1 MSHRTL
7 ALLFVFFAATGF
19 IAGSAASDWTNS
31 GGNAG
36 RNGLSTET
44 GPSEAEL
51 LWSSSRPSL
60 IAWLPVT
67 EGERVVTVRQAD
79 WPYNQPHDAYV
90 VAHDIT
96 TGEELWATEIPY
108 ESGDWI
114 PWVGGV
120 KNGIVYAS
128 RAGNGASVSAPLYAL
143 DAADGSTLWV
153 SDDVIDAGAYDGMV
167 FAPNGDP
174 VIGSFQDIWR
184 ISAADGSTLWHASRS
199 GSVSGTCGGAIFG
212 DAFYVADVTGGG
224 HILVRYDLETGQ
236 RLYQSPV
243 MDGFT
248 IQNTPM
254 VDPSGTVYLNRA
266 QNNPAVDFYY
276 AFTDDGTQFVEKW
289 HIPGMGGATAEFGA
303 GPDGSLY
310 FITEGPR
317 LSRIDPESGGILA
330 STDILSGFSKARI
343 AVDAQ
348 GNVYL
353 SNGAFATGR
362 LYAYE
367 ADLTPRWEVPVTN
380 INIGGPSLG
389 AHGTLIVCGVGTD
402 LRAFRTEDPAGIAWN
417 GAADATALRITP
429 TLTRHDA
436 SITYRLAEA
445 GPVRLQ
451 VYDTAGRCVQ
461 TLLSNQ
467 SQTAGEHVI
476 HWAGQDT
483 QGHPLPAGSY
493 HFRLLVGTEQQQGK
507 VVLLP

>member
-1 MSHRTL
+1 MHRRIPTL
-7 ALLFVFFAATGF
+7 VLGTLLT
-19 IAGSAASDWTNS
+19 AGSLAAAGAADWTNS

-36 RNGLSTET
+36 RHGLSGQI
-44 GPSEAEL
+44 GPSSAEL
-51 LWSSSRPSL
+51 LWSGSRASL

-67 EGERVVTVRQAD
+67 EGERVFTVRQPD

-96 TGEELWATEIPY
+96 TGEELWAIEIPY

-120 KNGIVYAS
+120 DSGIVYAS

-143 DAADGSTLWV
+143 DAADGSILWV
-153 SDDVIDAGAYDGMV
+153 SEDVIDAGAYDGMV

-184 ISAADGSTLWHASRS
+184 ISALDGSTVWHAART

-212 DAFYVADVTGGG
+212 DAFYVADATGGG
-224 HILVRYDLETGQ
+224 NILVRYDLATGE

-254 VDPSGTVYLNRA
+254 VDPAGTVYLNRA

-276 AFTDDGTQFVEKW
+276 AFTDDGTQFSEKW
-289 HIPGMGGATAEFGA
+289 HVPGMGGATAEFGV

-310 FITEGPR
+310 FVTDGPR
-317 LSRIDPESGGILA
+317 LSRIDPDTGAILT
-330 STDILSGFSKARI
+330 STDVLNGFSKARV
-343 AVDAQ
+343 AVDAD

-353 SNGAFATGR
+353 GNGAFATGR

-367 ADLTPRWEVPVTN
+367 ADLTPRWEVAVTN

-402 LRAFRTEDPAGIAWN
+402 MRAFRTEDPAGITWHAP
-417 GAADATALRITP
+417 GEADGLRITP
-429 TLTRHDA
+429 TLTRQRA
-436 SITYRLAEA
+436 TITYRLAEA

-451 VYDTAGRCVQ
+451 VYDAAGRCVQ
-461 TLLSNQ
+461 TLLSNSRQ
-467 SQTAGEHVI
+467 DAGEHVL
-476 HWAGQDT
+476 HWAGRDGD
-483 QGHPLPAGSY
+483 GHRLPAGSY
-493 HFRLLVGTEQQQGK
+493 HVRLRAGEAQQEGK
-507 VVLLP
+507 LLLLP